1 MNTYLQEKIEKN
13 LKLEMQLDDVK
24 DAYRALESSLAPDDR
39 KQQSRIQ
46 LLERN
51 IEQISTMYQSVMNE
65 HSLLRVSLNR
75 AER

>member
-1 MNTYLQEKIEKN
+1 M
-13 LKLEMQLDDVK
+13 KLEMQLDDVK
-24 DAYRALESSLAPDDR
+24 DAYRAFEFSLAPDDR

-46 LLERN
+46 MLERN
-51 IEQISTMYQSVMNE
+51 IEQIGTMYQSVMNE